1 VFAPAAT
8 GLLPVAVTLGGGGIF
23 MKGQTASPFQVGRM
37 RYSNGAIDARS
48 RMARMPRADLDGNVA
63 NPQALFLG
71 NTRLVRANRIEDQW
85 AGVME
90 NAIDIGEFLN
100 NSMYNT
106 VTVNGSTTYPL
117 KVPVPGT
124 WPTTGNGLAAQ
135 LHSVAAMIA
144 ARQALGVTRQVFF
157 VSIGGFDNHGD
168 QFGRDAV
175 TGNKTLLAGT
185 HFNLLR
191 QIDDAFK
198 VFYDATVALGVA
210 NSVTTMTM
218 TDFGRT
224 LKSNGTGSD
233 HGWGAHQL
241 VMGGAVNGGRLAG
254 AMPPVA
260 LNTSFDVGQ
269 GRLLPTTSSDAY
281 AATFARWLGAT
292 EGELDAIFPNLS
304 RFPQRGMPDLM
315 L

>member
-1 VFAPAAT
+1 
-8 GLLPVAVTLGGGGIF
+8 
-23 MKGQTASPFQVGRM
+23 
-37 RYSNGAIDARS
+37 
-48 RMARMPRADLDGNVA
+48 
-63 NPQALFLG
+63 
-71 NTRLVRANRIEDQW
+71 
-85 AGVME
+85 
-90 NAIDIGEFLN
+90 
-100 NSMYNT
+100 MYNT
-106 VTVNGSTTYPL
+106 VTANGSTTYPL

-124 WPTTGNGLAAQ
+124 WPPTGNGLAAQ

-168 QFGRDAV
+168 QHGRDAV

-191 QIDDAFK
+191 QIDEAFK

-210 NSVTTMTM
+210 NNVTTMTM

-241 VMGGAVNGGRLAG
+241 VMGGAVNGGRIVG

-269 GRLLPTTSSDAY
+269 GRLLPTTSSDTY
-281 AATFARWLGAT
+281 AATFAKWMGAT

-304 RFPQRGMPDLM
+304 RFPTRTMTDLM
-315 L
+315 V

>member
-1 VFAPAAT
+1 
-8 GLLPVAVTLGGGGIF
+8 
-23 MKGQTASPFQVGRM
+23 
-37 RYSNGAIDARS
+37 
-48 RMARMPRADLDGNVA
+48 
-63 NPQALFLG
+63 
-71 NTRLVRANRIEDQW
+71 
-85 AGVME
+85 
-90 NAIDIGEFLN
+90 
-100 NSMYNT
+100 
-106 VTVNGSTTYPL
+106 
-117 KVPVPGT
+117 
-124 WPTTGNGLAAQ
+124 
-135 LHSVAAMIA
+135 
-144 ARQALGVTRQVFF
+144 
-157 VSIGGFDNHGD
+157 
-168 QFGRDAV
+168 
-175 TGNKTLLAGT
+175 
-185 HFNLLR
+185 
-191 QIDDAFK
+191 
-198 VFYDATVALGVA
+198 VALGVA

-281 AATFARWLGAT
+281 AATFARWMGAT